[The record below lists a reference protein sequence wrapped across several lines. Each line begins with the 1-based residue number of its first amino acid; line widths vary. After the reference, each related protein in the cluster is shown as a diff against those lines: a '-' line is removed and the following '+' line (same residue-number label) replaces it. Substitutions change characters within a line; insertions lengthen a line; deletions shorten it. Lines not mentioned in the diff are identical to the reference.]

1 MDAYTVPLDPETE
14 LYCTIY
20 LFAYVQNIDEVR
32 LKVLNGELSCA
43 VVKAALVVDVFQI
56 LVAANKAAV
65 NEKMKQL
72 TTKSLYTELL
82 YNLSMSKNISRSL
95 IEFGINDRDKN
106 IVVAQIHKIN
116 DEKSLSQPLLDSVK
130 GERIAISRL
139 SEFSDHDLIR
149 KTYKIDD
156 DELTVSNLADS
167 VVSRISCKECI
178 LLK

>member
-1 MDAYTVPLDPETE
+1 MDVYTVQLDPETE

-20 LFAYVQNIDEVR
+20 LFKNVQNIAEVC

-43 VVKAALVVDVFQI
+43 VVKAALVVDAFQI
-56 LVAANKAAV
+56 LAAANKAAV
-65 NEKMKQL
+65 NEKLKQL

-82 YNLSMSKNISRSL
+82 FNLSTSKNISRSL
-95 IEFGINDRDKN
+95 TEFGINDRDKN

-116 DEKSLSQPLLDSVK
+116 DEKSLSQNLLDTVK
-130 GERIAISRL
+130 GERIPISRL
-139 SEFSDHDLIR
+139 SELSDHDLIR
-149 KTYKIDD
+149 KTYKIEK

-167 VVSRISCKECI
+167 VVSRISCKEFI